1 MIIRGYKD
9 NIIQQALR
17 VAYDQTHDQISI
29 SQGHKVVS
37 HKHAVKFQ
45 TNQKECKER

>member
-17 VAYDQTHDQISI
+17 VAYVQTHDQPSI

-37 HKHAVKFQ
+37 QA
-45 TNQKECKER
+45 QKSFKPNKCKER